1 MTKEKATPFEKEAA
15 LKALRDEFKGN
26 DADTQRQRLKEAFLR
41 FVTLTTLEI
50 RRWLDILHP
59 AGRVREL
66 RHEGL
71 DIVTLRQPQE
81 TEAGVKHIVG
91 LYVYRAGSR
100 STEATS

>member
-1 MTKEKATPFEKEAA
+1 MTEKKATSKKEAA
-15 LKALRDEFKGN
+15 LKALRDEFSGN
-26 DADTQRQRLKEAFLR
+26 DAGTQRVRLKEAFKR

-71 DIVTLRQPQE
+71 DIVTFRKAEE
-81 TEAGVKHIVG
+81 TEAGVKHSVG
-91 LYVYRAGSR
+91 QYVYRPDGGKSGAPS
-100 STEATS
+100 